1 MTASGTTSRRGLG
14 GCGLVLVCTVF
25 ALPVHGFAE
34 VQTIAASGTYRV
46 GKHDTRPDAQRLAV
60 LDAKR
65 QAVEQASEIM
75 GNVPAVKQLGLD
87 RENLK
92 AYLAALLEFQE
103 QPRPVEGG
111 RAGPDV
117 SAQITAVVDPAALEL
132 RLQVLLQNERVKAEL
147 TRARDKVERYRKL
160 VEADSSQLAAL
171 SDPPVIDKV
180 LQHRRDILDLIDTE
194 SQIVRTWGLLLGAGP
209 RRPAPSPQGTAAAGR
224 SPSPQSP
231 AGGSENAEEH
241 RKKGVSLNKEGQYDA
256 AMVEFRL
263 ALQLVPDLPHA
274 HLGLGVAL
282 QGKGDLDGAIAEYRA
297 ELEARPEDGDAHNNL
312 ATVLQSKGDLE
323 GAIAKYRTALR
334 LKPDDAL
341 THFNLGTALAANR
354 RVEDAIAEH
363 QTAIRLRPDFA
374 EAYFDLGSLLK
385 TKGQTAEAAEAFQS
399 YLKLAPDTPAN
410 KQWIEQAKRILQE
423 IGDKPKR
430 HRRDRER
437 PQS

>member
-1 MTASGTTSRRGLG
+1 MLG
-14 GCGLVLVCTVF
+14 GYGLLVVFTVF

-34 VQTIAASGTYRV
+34 VQTITAAGTYRV
-46 GKHDTRPDAQRLAV
+46 GKNDTRPDAQRLAV

-65 QAVEQASEIM
+65 QAVEQASAIM

-87 RENLK
+87 RDNLK
-92 AYLAALLEFQE
+92 AYLAALLDFQDP
-103 QPRPVEGG
+103 PRPVERG

-117 SAQITAVVDPAALEL
+117 SAQITAVIDPDALEL
-132 RLQVLLQNERVKAEL
+132 RLQVLAQNERAKAEL
-147 TRARDKVERYRKL
+147 TRARDKVEGHRRL
-160 VEADSSQLAAL
+160 VEADSTQLAAL
-171 SDPPVIDKV
+171 SDPSVIDKV

-194 SQIVRTWGLLLGAGP
+194 SQIVRTWGLLLGAQGS
-209 RRPAPSPQGTAAAGR
+209 RRPSPSRQDTDPDDR
-224 SPSPQSP
+224 SPSARSQ

-256 AMVEFRL
+256 AIAEFRL
-263 ALQLVPDLPHA
+263 ALQLVPDLSHA

-282 QGKGDLDGAIAEYRA
+282 QGKGDLDGAIKEYRT

-312 ATVLQSKGDLE
+312 ATVLQSKGDVE

-341 THFNLGTALAANR
+341 THFNLGTALTANR
-354 RVEDAIAEH
+354 RVDDAIAEY

-385 TKGQTAEAAEAFQS
+385 TKGQTAEAAEAFQT
-399 YLKLAPDTPAN
+399 YLNLAPDTPAN
-410 KQWIEQAKRILQE
+410 KQWIEQARRSLQE
-423 IGDKPKR
+423 IGDKPRR
-430 HRRDRER
+430 HRRER